1 MKTKETIFAIISLT
15 FLLASCEDVID
26 VELDSI
32 PPRMV
37 IEGVINDMD
46 QQCQI
51 KLSKTSDYFKPGENP
66 AVTGA
71 TVSVTDENG
80 NTAEFEE
87 TAPGTFTSQNMLGI
101 ESFSYTLQV
110 WAEEENYMADCTLPQ
125 KVHIDS
131 LSFGIPPMLFEFE
144 DGFMVTCYFQDPGEV
159 RNYYRMKAYK
169 KDDVLAGDQSKVVFN
184 DDFMDGNEMIMP
196 WDLNSFQ
203 PLDTVVVEL
212 QTLDQATYDY
222 YRTLFPILGGGFG
235 ASNPANPE
243 TNLTNDALGYFGA
256 YTICRDTIIISSN

>member
-1 MKTKETIFAIISLT
+1 MKTIFTIISLT

-32 PPRMV
+32 KPRIV

-51 KLSKTSDYFKPGENP
+51 KLSKTSDYFKPGELP

-71 TVSVTDENG
+71 SVTITDDQGIE
-80 NTAEFEE
+80 TDFEE
-87 TAPGTFTSQNMLGI
+87 IAPGTFTSQCKIGYENT
-101 ESFSYTLQV
+101 SYTLQV

-131 LSFGIPPMLFEFE
+131 LSFDIPPMLFDLE
-144 DGFMVTCYFQDPGEV
+144 DGLMVSCYFQDPPEK
-159 RNYYRMKAYK
+159 RNFYRMKAYK
-169 KDDVLAGDQSKVVFN
+169 KGDELAGDQSKVIFN
-184 DDFMDGNEMIMP
+184 DDFMDGNVMIMD
-196 WDLNSFQ
+196 WDLNSFH
-203 PLDTVVVEL
+203 PMDTVVVEL
-212 QTLDQATYDY
+212 QNLDQATYDY

-243 TNLTNDALGYFGA
+243 TNISNDALGYFGA
-256 YTICRDTIIISSN
+256 YTICRDTIIISSR

>member
-1 MKTKETIFAIISLT
+1 MKTIITITALT
-15 FLLASCEDVID
+15 LLLISCEDVID

-32 PPRMV
+32 KPRIV
-37 IEGVINDMD
+37 IEGVINDID

-66 AVTGA
+66 TVTGA
-71 TVSVTDENG
+71 TVTVTDENG
-80 NTAEFEE
+80 IATEFEE
-87 TAPGTFTSQNMLGI
+87 TAPGTYTSNCIRGI
-101 ESFSYTLQV
+101 ENSSYTLQV

-125 KVHIDS
+125 KVKLDS
-131 LSFGIPPMLFEFE
+131 LSFDIPPLLFDFEE
-144 DGFMVTCYFQDPGEV
+144 DGYLVTCYFPDPGEV

-169 KDDVLAGDQSKVVFN
+169 KGDKVSEDQSKFVFN
-184 DDFMDGNEMIMP
+184 DDFMNGNLMIMP
-196 WDLNSFQ
+196 WELNAFL

-222 YRTLFPILGGGFG
+222 YRTLFPILGGAFG

-243 TNLTNDALGYFGA
+243 SNISNDALGYFGA
-256 YTICRDTIIISSN
+256 YTISRDTIVILPSQ